1 MEDKFFEEIEKL
13 DFENVP
19 ESQRLVNVHNWVE
32 NTTHGEITDLLIP
45 GSITKNTKLAIT
57 NAAYKFKLEETKKE
71 IFYVSNER
79 QEFVDMMHVEGT
91 FNHAANEK
99 HGCCILELPYTGQDE
114 ASRVSMA
121 LFPRPVDMKTV
132 LGRGM
137 GKLFE
142 NSANFSGF
150 SKKVQVGE
158 VLVKFKITVNEEGVL
173 LGLGFFVM
181 NNKSVCKKQ
190 EPVVDSRERP
200 LVTFELKFSN
210 VRRNNDGKHSSVMRP
225 DSKQECLLK
234 GFDLDSRKPE
244 QWIGDS

>member
-1 MEDKFFEEIEKL
+1 
-13 DFENVP
+13 
-19 ESQRLVNVHNWVE
+19 
-32 NTTHGEITDLLIP
+32 
-45 GSITKNTKLAIT
+45 
-57 NAAYKFKLEETKKE
+57 
-71 IFYVSNER
+71 
-79 QEFVDMMHVEGT
+79 
-91 FNHAANEK
+91 
-99 HGCCILELPYTGQDE
+99 
-114 ASRVSMA
+114 
-121 LFPRPVDMKTV
+121 MKTV

-173 LGLGFFVM
+173 LGLGFF
-181 NNKSVCKKQ
+181 

-210 VRRNNDGKHSSVMRP
+210 VCRNNDGKHSSVMRP
-225 DSKQECLLK
+225 VSKQECLLK

>member
-1 MEDKFFEEIEKL
+1 MRFGQNKADELFFGKQIPVKECMEDKFFEEIEKL
-13 DFENVP
+13 DFE
-19 ESQRLVNVHNWVE
+19 SSS
-32 NTTHGEITDLLIP
+32 GI
-45 GSITKNTKLAIT
+45 
-57 NAAYKFKLEETKKE
+57 AAAGTWQSKFKPEETKKE

-99 HGCCILELPYTGQDE
+99 HGCHILELPYTGQDE
-114 ASRVSMA
+114 ASRVSMFVFLPPTESNA
-121 LFPRPVDMKTV
+121 LTNPYPPHLTV

-137 GKLFE
+137 GKMFE

-158 VLVKFKITVNEEGVL
+158 VLVKFKITVNEEGQCL
-173 LGLGFFVM
+173 PE
-181 NNKSVCKKQ
+181 Q
-190 EPVVDSRERP
+190 RREA
-200 LVTFELKFSN
+200 FA
-210 VRRNNDGKHSSVMRP
+210 VMRP